1 VINTFSIFYYID
13 GVDSEN
19 FFLNFNEGSGELSA
33 TVDTG
38 DYTPSELAFSVARA
52 LNNIGNNIYNV
63 VFDRNS
69 RSFTI
74 SADNNFSLLI
84 SSGTQA
90 SISVFELLGFTGPD
104 LTGSSSYTGDVV
116 GYSYEPQF
124 LLQDFVDEE
133 DLRMAVSASVNK
145 SAAGDIEVVSFGTEK
160 FFEFDLK
167 FITDID
173 QGIGGVIKTN
183 LNGVSAAR
191 HFLRFITRKKKIEF
205 MPDVNSRGVFK
216 TLLLESTEE
225 SSDGVGYRLKELYSD
240 GLAGYYETGLL
251 VFRVVGE

>member
-1 VINTFSIFYYID
+1 MINTFSVFYYID
-13 GVDSEN
+13 SVGPDN
-19 FFLNFNEGSGELSA
+19 FFLNFDEGAGEIAA
-33 TVDTG
+33 TLETG
-38 DYTPSELAFSVARA
+38 DYTPSELAFAVARA
-52 LNNIGNNIYNV
+52 LNNIGTNIYNV
-63 VFDRNS
+63 VFDRDS
-69 RSFTI
+69 RTFTI

-84 SSGTQA
+84 FSGTQA
-90 SISVFELLGFTGPD
+90 SVSCFELLGFTGPD
-104 LTGSSSYTGDVV
+104 LTGSSSYTGGVV
-116 GYSYEPQF
+116 GYQYEPQF

-133 DLRMAVSASVNK
+133 DLRKAVSASVNK

-173 QGIGGVIKTN
+173 QGAGAVIKTN
-183 LNGVSAAR
+183 LNGVNDAR

-205 MPDVNSRGVFK
+205 MPNINSRGVFK

-225 SSDGVGYRLKELYSD
+225 SGDGVGYRLRELYSD
-240 GLAGYYETGLL
+240 GLAGYYESGLL